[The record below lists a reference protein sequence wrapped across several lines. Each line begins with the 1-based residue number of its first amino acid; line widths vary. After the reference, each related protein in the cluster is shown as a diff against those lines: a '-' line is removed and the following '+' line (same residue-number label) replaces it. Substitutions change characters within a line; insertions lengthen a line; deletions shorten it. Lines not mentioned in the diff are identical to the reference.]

1 MGLQSCLAQQT
12 LSGRRLAA
20 DEEMGNKKPEK
31 KDAAEKAAEL
41 AAKAQKYLVKAIQDD
56 SVKAIESALK
66 KGADLLSADE
76 YGNTPL
82 HVAAMYGSCHAIGYL
97 HAHGADLSARNFA
110 GCNLVPPKEVSEL
123 GGELAISQTKL
134 MPALARRAGRRS
146 SRRRKLASRAQS
158 RCSPPWPRAGPLTS
172 TRPPRTLMTS
182 CRGKRRRPRLPQ
194 QQPQGRSEGRSRTL
208 RTPQRRSH
216 RRRRWR
222 R

>member
-1 MGLQSCLAQQT
+1 
-12 LSGRRLAA
+12 
-20 DEEMGNKKPEK
+20 MGNKKPEK

-123 GGELAISQTKL
+123 GGELVRSVKPTHACTRTQGRTPLESAQKVGEPRAIEMLT
-134 MPALARRAGRRS
+134 ALA
-146 SRRRKLASRAQS
+146 
-158 RCSPPWPRAGPLTS
+158 
-172 TRPPRTLMTS
+172 
-182 CRGKRRRPRLPQ
+182 
-194 QQPQGRSEGRSRTL
+194 EGRPFDVDAAEDSDDELPGEEEAAASPAAAATGQEQDSPDA
-208 RTPQRRSH
+208 TASQPPQAAMEALSVVAPGAA
-216 RRRRWR
+216 
-222 R
+222 

>member
-1 MGLQSCLAQQT
+1 
-12 LSGRRLAA
+12 
-20 DEEMGNKKPEK
+20 MGNKKPEK

-110 GCNLVPPKEVSEL
+110 GCNLVPPKEGRTPLESAQKV
-123 GGELAISQTKL
+123 GEPRAIEMLT
-134 MPALARRAGRRS
+134 ALA
-146 SRRRKLASRAQS
+146 
-158 RCSPPWPRAGPLTS
+158 
-172 TRPPRTLMTS
+172 
-182 CRGKRRRPRLPQ
+182 
-194 QQPQGRSEGRSRTL
+194 EGRPFDVDAAEDSDDELPGEEEAAASPAAAATGQEQDSPDA
-208 RTPQRRSH
+208 TASQPPQAAMEALSVVAPGAA
-216 RRRRWR
+216 
-222 R
+222 

>member
-1 MGLQSCLAQQT
+1 
-12 LSGRRLAA
+12 
-20 DEEMGNKKPEK
+20 MGNKKPEK

-123 GGELAISQTKL
+123 GGELVDQSSQL

-146 SRRRKLASRAQS
+146 SRRRKLASRAPS
-158 RCSPPWPRAGPLTS
+158 RCSPPWLRAGPLTS
-172 TRPPRTLMTS
+172 MRPRTLMTS
-182 CRGKRRRPRLPQ
+182 CRGRRRRPRLPQ
-194 QQPQGRSEGRSRTL
+194 QQPQGRSRTL